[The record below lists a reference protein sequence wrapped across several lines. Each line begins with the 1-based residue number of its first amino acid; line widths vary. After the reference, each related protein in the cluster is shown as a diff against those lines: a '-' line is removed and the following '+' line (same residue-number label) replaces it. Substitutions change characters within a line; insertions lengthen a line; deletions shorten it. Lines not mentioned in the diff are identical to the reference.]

1 MKDESKRSSMTD
13 ETETSSI
20 QSEPEAKSSSTS
32 SRRGSRTRK
41 NSTEKAITA
50 GIAMKY
56 MDPADIIAI
65 LEMHADVGNI
75 EHAMSCFQSLK
86 KSKRSSALSAA

>member
-20 QSEPEAKSSSTS
+20 QGESKKSSTS
-32 SRRGSRTRK
+32 RRESRTRK
-41 NSTEKAITA
+41 NSTEKAIIA
-50 GIAMKY
+50 GIAMKH

-75 EHAMSCFQSLK
+75 EHAMSCLQSLK
-86 KSKRSSALSAA
+86 KSKRSRALSSA